1 MRSLINLTY
10 MDGAGNTFTV
20 VDDRLYNIPN
30 KIYSA
35 AASRLCSEHHKTE
48 GLIILRAGNDV
59 YDFIA
64 EFFNP
69 DGSGSTMCG
78 NGGRCAVRFAVD
90 NGFSDKK
97 ELFFEMVGNE
107 YRAVI
112 GDKNIQLFLPA
123 PSEFRASEVKSEGLI
138 RSGNF
143 VDVGSAHFVINQ
155 TDCVD
160 ISTVEI
166 RQCDLTKFAP
176 PLRYNAAFAPVG
188 VNVNLYSII
197 DRSTIDLRTWEK
209 GVEGET
215 GACGT
220 GAVSTALSAYGKG
233 EIDFPLTIIPPSGQ
247 KLIID
252 CVANDEDEIE
262 TVILEGP
269 AQTYD
274 NNNIEMIY

>member
-1 MRSLINLTY
+1 MRSLINLKY

-20 VDDRLYNIPN
+20 VDDRCYNIPN
-30 KIYSA
+30 EVYSA
-35 AASRLCSEHHKTE
+35 AARRLCSEHHKTE
-48 GLIILRAGNDV
+48 GLIIMRAGNDV

-69 DGSGSTMCG
+69 DGSGGTMCG
-78 NGGRCAVRFAVD
+78 NGGRCAVRFAGD

-107 YRAVI
+107 YRAEI
-112 GDKNIQLFLPA
+112 GDMNIKLFLPA
-123 PSEFRASEVKSEGLI
+123 PSEFRTSEVESAGLI

-155 TDCVD
+155 IDCAD
-160 ISTVEI
+160 INTVGI
-166 RQCDLTKFAP
+166 RQCDLAKFAP
-176 PLRYNAAFAPVG
+176 PLRYHAAFTPLG

-220 GAVSTALSAYGKG
+220 GSVSTALAAYSKD

-252 CVANDEDEIE
+252 CVADDEGEIE